1 MKRKNFRNLLDKY
14 NTCTTCKNCIDTHDY
29 DGFIAY
35 CDDGSKNAETVKRH
49 LIIELEAT
57 ASPNDDYYSRLSNA
71 EDKLQRVTEFHL
83 CDEWEKK

>member
-1 MKRKNFRNLLDKY
+1 MNRKNFRNLLDTN
-14 NTCTTCKNCIDTHDY
+14 NTCLTCEHCIDMDY
-29 DGFIAY
+29 FDGFEGY

-71 EDKLQRVTEFHL
+71 EDKLQRVTEFNV